1 MPTLTRYNDF
11 KDLKKSDVSKN
22 AANTDKIL
30 QISELENFLS
40 LLRKE
45 KARKQKN
52 TKTSG

>member
-1 MPTLTRYNDF
+1 MPTLTRYSDF
-11 KDLKKSDVSKN
+11 KDLKKSDVSKHT
-22 AANTDKIL
+22 ANTDNAR
-30 QISELENFLS
+30 QISELEDFLS